1 MYRGKPRAIALFT
14 PQIPNPAKIPIFN
27 HTNLLPFLAKDL
39 SSTKLQ
45 KSINLLNMLRQQ
57 QGQVCWWKIWR
68 EDPVWI

>member
-1 MYRGKPRAIALFT
+1 MYRGKPKSDRSLFT

-39 SSTKLQ
+39 SNAKLQ

-57 QGQVCWWKIWR
+57 HGQVC
-68 EDPVWI
+68 